1 MVFQKLF
8 DVGDLV
14 YDFCDISLCKPL
26 RFVSIWNIEVVV
38 LIEAHHPVKAGTV
51 QKEKVQRFV
60 MLVESVTNLIVIIG
74 ITILEFLPF
83 RFEKC
88 TDSSTGD
95 RAIFYSVIKV
105 DDVRVDVCKY
115 GTFRLNI
122 KANNT
127 RPHKWLIPYS
137 FFVQNHI
144 FSNQGDKLCFNAL
157 NFKRRNEYFFAHF
170 VLLLEALQLFNSE
183 GSPLYCRYSEKEES
197 FFRLFAER
205 ISILPKF
212 AQ

>member
-1 MVFQKLF
+1 
-8 DVGDLV
+8 
-14 YDFCDISLCKPL
+14 
-26 RFVSIWNIEVVV
+26 
-38 LIEAHHPVKAGTV
+38 
-51 QKEKVQRFV
+51 

-74 ITILEFLPF
+74 IAILEFLPF

-105 DDVRVDVCKY
+105 DDVRVDVCKDRTL
-115 GTFRLNI
+115 GLDI
-122 KANNT
+122 KTHNART
-127 RPHKWLIPYS
+127 HKWLIPHGILA
-137 FFVQNHI
+137 QNHI
-144 FSNQGDKLCFNAL
+144 FPDQ
-157 NFKRRNEYFFAHF
+157 RNEFCLDALDFQGRNKYLFVHF
-170 VLLLEALQLFNSE
+170 PLLLEALQLFNSR

-197 FFRLFAER
+197 FLRLPPAG

>member
-1 MVFQKLF
+1 MGFQKLF

-74 ITILEFLPF
+74 IAILEFLPF

-95 RAIFYSVIKV
+95 RAIF
-105 DDVRVDVCKY
+105 
-115 GTFRLNI
+115 
-122 KANNT
+122 
-127 RPHKWLIPYS
+127 
-137 FFVQNHI
+137 
-144 FSNQGDKLCFNAL
+144 
-157 NFKRRNEYFFAHF
+157 
-170 VLLLEALQLFNSE
+170 LFCYKS
-183 GSPLYCRYSEKEES
+183 
-197 FFRLFAER
+197 
-205 ISILPKF
+205 
-212 AQ
+212 